1 MAEYQFLSDE
11 WIGEAKKIR
20 AEYEGQET
28 GARPV
33 EVKANLVITEVPFK
47 EDGNV
52 EAHLDTTGNG
62 VEVDLGHIDDS
73 QLKITLDYGT
83 AKAILI
89 EGNAQAGMQAFMA
102 GKIKV
107 EGDMAK
113 LMALQAA
120 PPDSTTEEI
129 TKRLQEI
136 TA

>member
-1 MAEYQFLSDE
+1 MAGYQFLSDE
-11 WIGEAKKIR
+11 WIDEARKIR

-28 GARPV
+28 GTRPV

-47 EDGNV
+47 ENGTI
-52 EAHLDTTGNG
+52 EAHLDTTGIG
-62 VEVDLGHIDDS
+62 VDVDLGHLDDS

-89 EGNAQAGMQAFMA
+89 EANAQAGMQAFMA

-120 PPDSTTEEI
+120 PPDATTEEV

>member
-11 WIGEAKKIR
+11 WIEEARKIR
-20 AEYEGQET
+20 AEYEGQDT

-33 EVKANLVITEVPFK
+33 QVKANLVITEVPFR
-47 EDGNV
+47 EDGNI
-52 EAHLDTTGNG
+52 EAHLDTTGIG
-62 VEVDLGHIDDS
+62 IDVDLGHLDDS

-120 PPDSTTEEI
+120 PADATTEEVA
-129 TKRLQEI
+129 KRLQEM
-136 TA
+136 TV